1 MSRIPLAISLLAVVG
16 MALSAVSL
24 KNHYSG
30 EKTEYC
36 DLSDN
41 FNCDLVNRSVY
52 SHIGP
57 VPVAAI
63 GLVGYAALFVLSRL
77 RQRGARVLILLGA
90 LAGLAFALRLTY
102 IEAYVLGVWC
112 ILCLGSLA
120 TIVLITVLSAVS
132 VGKKAVPADT
142 ELARIAE
149 NHVGRAPSPAAFR

>member
-1 MSRIPLAISLLAVVG
+1 MNRILLAISLLAVVG

-36 DLSDN
+36 DLSES

-52 SHIGP
+52 SRVGP

-63 GLVGYAALFVLSRL
+63 GLMGYAALFVLSRM
-77 RQRGARVLILLGA
+77 RRRAAMA
-90 LAGLAFALRLTY
+90 LMLVAALVGLAFCLYLTY

-112 ILCLGSLA
+112 ILCLGTLA
-120 TIVLITVLSAVS
+120 TIAGITVLSAV
-132 VGKKAVPADT
+132 AV
-142 ELARIAE
+142 
-149 NHVGRAPSPAAFR
+149 VKRASTVET